1 VVFLNSFGMMLSIII
16 PIYNEKNTISI
27 LLKKIEDVR
36 LFNHMTKEFILVD
49 DGSKDGTRELLMQ
62 LDKSKYKIIFHN
74 QNKGKGAAIRSG
86 LKEASGEY
94 VIVQDADLE
103 YNPEDYNVLLEKIIS
118 NNLMVVYG
126 SRQLKKQNQRY
137 SGLLFYLG
145 GIFLTSLTNLLFRQ
159 KLTDEAT
166 CYKLFKTDF
175 LSSLPLKCQ
184 RFEFCP
190 EVTALC
196 AKNGIQIQEVPI
208 SYYPRGKNEG
218 KKIRWRD
225 GWEAVTT
232 LLHYRFKK

>member
-1 VVFLNSFGMMLSIII
+1 MVLSIII
-16 PIYNEKNTISI
+16 PIYNEKDTISI
-27 LLKKIEDVR
+27 LLKKIEGIK
-36 LFNHMTKEFILVD
+36 LLNHMDKEVVLVD
-49 DGSKDGTRELLMQ
+49 DGSKDGTRELLTQ
-62 LDKSKYKIIFHN
+62 LDKSKYKIIFHD
-74 QNKGKGAAIRSG
+74 QNKGKGSAIRSG
-86 LKEASGEY
+86 LKEVGGEY

-103 YNPEDYNVLLEKIIS
+103 YSPEDYNILLEKIM
-118 NNLMVVYG
+118 NDDLLVVYG

-137 SGLLFYLG
+137 SGLLFYMG
-145 GIFLTSLTNLLFRQ
+145 GIFLTFLTNLLFKQ

-175 LSSLPLKCQ
+175 LKSLPLKCQ

-196 AKNGIQIQEVPI
+196 AKNGIQIKEVPI

-225 GWEAVTT
+225 GWEAIAT
-232 LLHYRFKK
+232 LLNYKFKK

>member
-1 VVFLNSFGMMLSIII
+1 
-16 PIYNEKNTISI
+16 
-27 LLKKIEDVR
+27 
-36 LFNHMTKEFILVD
+36 
-49 DGSKDGTRELLMQ
+49 